1 VWHRATIVRGSCRF
15 AVVVRVL
22 WIWVVLVA
30 TASAEP
36 HRAGGLIWHAP
47 TACPDIDEVRA
58 RIEHRLG
65 APIEAMVH
73 GIEAEIT
80 AAVGAHGFVARVD
93 LRGLGAGNSIRVLTA
108 ARCDELTDAIAV
120 IIARLAAA
128 ASEAAPAGPAA
139 PELAV
144 QAPIAELP
152 RPWGAGVRVL
162 GTTGIGAQPRVGSGA
177 ELGIYGR
184 HGAMF
189 ADLAVARWQPTSQVL
204 HPGAPAR
211 VEVQLRTVAL
221 RLGWRPEQ
229 LPLRAWL
236 TGELGTLRGEGIAL
250 GDSVVGSG
258 TWGSV
263 GAGFGVAW
271 PMLRYA
277 RLVGA
282 IELAVPVRAIR
293 FVLRDGMELY
303 RSEPATARC
312 GVGLEVGWP

>member
-1 VWHRATIVRGSCRF
+1 VA
-15 AVVVRVL
+15 VRVL
-22 WIWVVLVA
+22 SIWAMLVA

-47 TACPDIDEVRA
+47 AACPDVNEVRA

-65 APIEAMVH
+65 GPIEAMVH
-73 GIEAEIT
+73 GIDAEIT
-80 AAVGAHGFVARVD
+80 AASDPPGFVARVD

-128 ASEAAPAGPAA
+128 TSEPAPAKPGT

-144 QAPIAELP
+144 EAPFAELP

-162 GTTGIGAQPRVGSGA
+162 GTSGIGAQPGVGSGA
-177 ELGIYGR
+177 ELAIYGR

-189 ADLAVARWQPTSQVL
+189 VELAAARWRPTSQVL
-204 HPGAPAR
+204 QPGGPAR
-211 VEVQLRTVAL
+211 VDVQLRTTAV
-221 RLGWRPEQ
+221 RFGWRPEQ

-236 TGELGTLRGEGIAL
+236 TGELGTLRGEGVAL
-250 GDSVVGSG
+250 GDPIVSAG
-258 TWGSV
+258 TWASV
-263 GAGFGVAW
+263 GAGFGIAW
-271 PMLRYA
+271 PMLRHA
-277 RLVGA
+277 RLVGV
-282 IELAVPVRAIR
+282 IELAVPIRGTR

-303 RSEPATARC
+303 RPEPATARC